1 MTGLPY
7 GMEAWRNIR
16 SVEVKEIEKIQ
27 GKALKVCFNFLFQ
40 HLILVYKSRIAK
52 MQYAIMM
59 LYHNIRNSDDNKKVK
74 QVIKEQ
80 EENQY
85 KNNFNQKVKKNCKR
99 STNWY

>member
-1 MTGLPY
+1 
-7 GMEAWRNIR
+7 
-16 SVEVKEIEKIQ
+16 
-27 GKALKVCFNFLFQ
+27 
-40 HLILVYKSRIAK
+40 

-74 QVIKEQ
+74 QAIKEQ

-99 STNWY
+99 STN